1 MLDAG
6 LVPRAPAAPVLGLA
20 LTLQIERRMTT
31 RRTFLR
37 ASVAALLTSAAAA
50 AARAQSHGH
59 QVYLPYAQRPLPPTV
74 VPGPTPGIDR
84 CGPPW
89 PQPTPDAPII
99 GPARG
104 TVEQAVAWFV
114 PRASVIPP
122 PAGYTEYDVRV
133 ICEAYRSIGES
144 VGVDWFTALAQM
156 AHETGSLTSWWCQ
169 RPRRNPAGI
178 GVTGATRPGTEPQ
191 PGPHWAWDDRSL
203 IWREGVSFPD
213 WVQESIPAH
222 LGRLLAYALRDEEA
236 NEEQRKLIAHALSYR
251 PLTTYRGTAR
261 TWQGLNSK
269 WAYPGCTYGQSILNL
284 ASRMRGEITTADM
297 PPSGAED
304 GDWMPADG

>member
-1 MLDAG
+1 
-6 LVPRAPAAPVLGLA
+6 
-20 LTLQIERRMTT
+20 MTT

-114 PRASVIPP
+114 PRADPSYPP
-122 PAGYTEYDVRV
+122 YDVRV

-144 VGVDWFTALAQM
+144 VGVDWF
-156 AHETGSLTSWWCQ
+156 
-169 RPRRNPAGI
+169 
-178 GVTGATRPGTEPQ
+178 
-191 PGPHWAWDDRSL
+191 
-203 IWREGVSFPD
+203 
-213 WVQESIPAH
+213 
-222 LGRLLAYALRDEEA
+222 
-236 NEEQRKLIAHALSYR
+236 
-251 PLTTYRGTAR
+251 
-261 TWQGLNSK
+261 
-269 WAYPGCTYGQSILNL
+269 
-284 ASRMRGEITTADM
+284 
-297 PPSGAED
+297 
-304 GDWMPADG
+304 